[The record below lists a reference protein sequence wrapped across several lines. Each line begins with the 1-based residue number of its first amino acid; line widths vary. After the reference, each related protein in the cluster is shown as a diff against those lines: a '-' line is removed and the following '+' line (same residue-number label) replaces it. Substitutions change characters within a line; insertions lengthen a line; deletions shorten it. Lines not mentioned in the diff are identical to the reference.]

1 MEEKKNHK
9 IEKKREPHKDRLT
22 NQEERRQ
29 GLQKRE
35 KERETQGPMNKPK
48 RIRRREEGD
57 R

>member
-1 MEEKKNHK
+1 VEEKKKPQNR
-9 IEKKREPHKDRLT
+9 EKERATQDRLT

-35 KERETQGPMNKPK
+35 KERETQGPTNKPK
-48 RIRRREEGD
+48 RIRSREEGD